1 MNSILM
7 IDHWEIWDVY
17 KALLAVG
24 AGIIL
29 GLEREMKDK
38 VAGLKTITIIC
49 LGAALFGILSYRIG
63 GENNPTQ
70 IAAYVVSGVGFIGA
84 GAIFKDGLTI
94 SGLTT
99 AGIIWLAAAV
109 GLSIGF
115 GEFYLA
121 ATFMAGSLIIIFIT
135 PFINKLFRSKKII
148 RQLQLV
154 IAREQVE
161 VKADIFSALKKE
173 GVIVEIKKITLKDD
187 MLEILLEIVFTE
199 DKTKWIQD
207 YLLSNKSIYL
217 FSF

>member
-1 MNSILM
+1 M

-17 KALLAVG
+17 KALFAIA

-49 LGAALFGILSYRIG
+49 LGAALFGILSYKIG
-63 GENNPTQ
+63 GESNPTQ

-84 GAIFKDGLTI
+84 GAIFKDGFSI

-121 ATFMAGSLIIIFIT
+121 ASFMAGSLIIIFIT
-135 PFINKLFRSKKII
+135 PFINKLFRSKKIT
-148 RQLQLV
+148 RQLQVV
-154 IAREQVE
+154 IDREHFE
-161 VKADIFSALKKE
+161 MKAEIFSSLEKE
-173 GVIVEIKKITLKDD
+173 GVKVEEKKITLKDD
-187 MLEILLEIVFTE
+187 KLEILLEIVFTE
-199 DKTKWIQD
+199 DKIKRIQD
-207 YLLSNKSIYL
+207 YLLGNKLIYL
-217 FSF
+217 VSF

>member
-1 MNSILM
+1 M
-7 IDHWEIWDVY
+7 IDHWELLDVY
-17 KALLAVG
+17 KALLAVV

-49 LGAALFGILSYRIG
+49 LGAALFGILSYKIG
-63 GENNPTQ
+63 GTNNPTQ

-84 GAIFKDGLTI
+84 GAIFKDGLSI

-121 ATFMAGSLIIIFIT
+121 GTFMAGSLIIIFIT
-135 PFINKLFRSKKII
+135 PLINKFFLAKKVT
-148 RQLQLV
+148 RQLQII
-154 IAREQVE
+154 IAKENFSKKEELIANLKTQG
-161 VKADIFSALKKE
+161 IFIEEKKLALKQGELEVIFELTLTQKKE
-173 GVIVEIKKITLKDD
+173 
-187 MLEILLEIVFTE
+187 
-199 DKTKWIQD
+199 KWVQN
-207 YLLSNKSIYL
+207 YLLSNSWIN
-217 FSF
+217 SFTF